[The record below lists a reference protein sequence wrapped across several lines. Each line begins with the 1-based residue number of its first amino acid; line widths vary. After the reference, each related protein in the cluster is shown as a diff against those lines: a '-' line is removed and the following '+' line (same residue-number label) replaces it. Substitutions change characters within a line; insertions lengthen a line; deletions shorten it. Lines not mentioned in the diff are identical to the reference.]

1 MSKTISDKIKL
12 SVVARNFEDGYK
24 LNGVITL
31 VDKDKKE
38 YEEKFETEVKNHL
51 AESEAFTT
59 EEKAKSLGA
68 DPNEI
73 VEVRG
78 WIDADEDGVAD
89 YEEEVVVKIEE
100 AEEKITVIV
109 ELPHSASTG
118 LAAKGLAGHTAM
130 AIGEKF
136 FDYGP
141 DYYQYRADEQK
152 YQVDF
157 NKDGDMDDIVN
168 MARKVDES
176 KVNMDLNND
185 GDMDDIIFNEEIN
198 EEFAPGRPWW
208 GEMISKN
215 PKNVTL
221 TQALGFILPDWR
233 TNNVYGTV
241 YKIEFYVKKSQS
253 DKMIEW
259 WEDRYQHLKIYSIK
273 PWIGEQCTTA
283 VKEALAEG
291 GIDDIDWN
299 TLTPDGILEDLKT
312 EIKSTSSQHKD
323 QKAKIT
329 LIKKEAID
337 WKP

>member
-1 MSKTISDKIKL
+1 
-12 SVVARNFEDGYK
+12 
-24 LNGVITL
+24 
-31 VDKDKKE
+31 
-38 YEEKFETEVKNHL
+38 
-51 AESEAFTT
+51 
-59 EEKAKSLGA
+59 A